1 MTGTGSALADRLA
14 QGTMLGAE
22 GYVFELERRGYVK
35 AGTYVPEAVLDF
47 PEVVTGLHRE
57 FLRAGADVMVALTYY
72 AHREKLRQVG
82 RESDLEAMNRQA
94 VRLARQVAAEGGAL
108 VAGNVC
114 NTWAYD
120 PRDAATADVVRAMYT
135 EQLGWAADE
144 GIDFVIAETN
154 DYLGEALIGLE
165 VSLELGL
172 PAMVTLATSR
182 PASTFDG
189 YDYIEACKIL
199 ADRGATIVGLN
210 CDRGPATM
218 LPLVARI
225 RDQVDCAV
233 AAQPVPYRTTEASPT
248 MESLRTEGMGRAF
261 PLALDPFSCTRFEMA
276 DFAVAARDVGVGYV
290 GICCG
295 AGPHHVRAMAEALG
309 RTVPASEYS
318 PSMDLHPILGTAAS
332 RQDPAVLDAWNV
344 TL

>member
-1 MTGTGSALADRLA
+1 MTGTSGTLADRLA
-14 QGTMLGAE
+14 QGTVLGAE

-35 AGTYVPEAVLDF
+35 AGAYVPEAVLDF
-47 PEVVTGLHRE
+47 PDAVAELHRE

-72 AHREKLRQVG
+72 AHRGKLRQLG
-82 RESDLEAMNRQA
+82 RESELEAMNRQA

-120 PRDAATADVVRAMYT
+120 PHDPASADVVRAMYA

-165 VSLELGL
+165 VSQELGL
-172 PAMVTLATSR
+172 PAMVT
-182 PASTFDG
+182 
-189 YDYIEACKIL
+189 
-199 ADRGATIVGLN
+199 
-210 CDRGPATM
+210 
-218 LPLVARI
+218 
-225 RDQVDCAV
+225 
-233 AAQPVPYRTTEASPT
+233 QPVPYRTTEASPT
-248 MESLRTEGMGRAF
+248 MESLRAEGVNRVF

-276 DFAVAARDVGVGYV
+276 DFAVAARDLGVSYV

-309 RTVPASEYS
+309 RTVPASRYS
-318 PSMDLHPILGTAAS
+318 PSMELHPVLGTAAS
-332 RQDPAVLDAWNV
+332 RQDRAVLDAWNA

>member
-1 MTGTGSALADRLA
+1 MTATESALTGRLG
-14 QGTMLGAE
+14 QGIVLGAE
-22 GYVFELERRGYVK
+22 GYVFELERRGYIK
-35 AGTYVPEAVLDF
+35 AGPYVPEVVLDF
-47 PEVVTGLHRE
+47 PDAVIELHRE
-57 FLRAGADVMVALTYY
+57 FLRAGAEVMVALTYY
-72 AHREKLRQVG
+72 AHREKLRQMG

-120 PRDAATADVVRAMYT
+120 PQDAATADVVRAMYA

-154 DYLGEALIGLE
+154 DYLGEALIALE
-165 VSLELGL
+165 VSSELGL
-172 PAMVTLATSR
+172 PAMVTLASSR
-182 PASTFDG
+182 PATTFDG
-189 YDYIEACKIL
+189 YDYVEACKVL
-199 ADRGATIVGLN
+199 AGHGATIVGLN

-218 LPLVARI
+218 LPLIARI

-233 AAQPVPYRTTEASPT
+233 AAQPVPYRTGGASPT
-248 MESLRTEGMGRAF
+248 MESLRTDGIDRVF
-261 PLALDPFSCTRFEMA
+261 PLALEPFSCTRFEMA
-276 DFAVAARDVGVGYV
+276 DFAVAARDLGVNYV

-309 RTVPASEYS
+309 RTVPASRYS
-318 PSMDLHPILGTAAS
+318 PAMELHPILGTAAS
-332 RQDPAVLDAWNV
+332 SQDPDVLSAWNV
-344 TL
+344 TS